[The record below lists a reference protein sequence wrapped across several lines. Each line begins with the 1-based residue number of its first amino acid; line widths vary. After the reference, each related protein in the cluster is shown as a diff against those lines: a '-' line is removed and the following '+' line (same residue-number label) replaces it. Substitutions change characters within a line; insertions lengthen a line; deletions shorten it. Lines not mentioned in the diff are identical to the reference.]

1 MEHASLMLLLR
12 EYDPTWP
19 TRYWMQNP
27 LFLPRGSRV
36 EVTAVLK
43 PGASDTGAPSLL
55 AGTGLDPSVRLL
67 LDFVAAGQGD
77 AAGGQQRRLI
87 SSVRRPHR
95 IEARSQG
102 PVMSKE
108 D

>member
-1 MEHASLMLLLR
+1 MDRLAALPEIDLPSSDFQVEVVRPDGTRSPMLLLR

-27 LFLPRGSRV
+27 LSLPKGSRV

-55 AGTGLDPSVRLL
+55 AGTGLDASVRLL

-77 AAGGQQRRLI
+77 AAGGQ
-87 SSVRRPHR
+87 
-95 IEARSQG
+95 
-102 PVMSKE
+102 
-108 D
+108 